1 MLYIWRLG
9 IINAHVNCPASSIA
23 HPMAPPT
30 RTPRSTW
37 IEAGLQVLAAGGPD
51 AVRVEPL
58 AKSLGVTR
66 GSFYGHF
73 EDRGALLEAMLDT
86 WQQAATNEVL
96 EQVEHRGGDPRA
108 KIRHAGALTFS
119 EELLPIELAI
129 RDWSRR
135 QPAVAER
142 LREVDNRR
150 MEYLRSL
157 FGDLCADEE
166 EIEARSVLAFS
177 LAIGHHFMAA
187 DHDPYTRAEALELAV
202 RQLLR

>member
-1 MLYIWRLG
+1 VLYVWRLG
-9 IINAHVNCPASSIA
+9 IIDGDVNHTPNPVAGA
-23 HPMAPPT
+23 VAPPT
-30 RTPRSTW
+30 RTPRAAW
-37 IEAGLQVLAAGGPD
+37 IEAGLGALAAGGPD
-51 AVRVEPL
+51 AVRIEPL

-86 WQQAATNEVL
+86 WEQAATHDVL
-96 EQVEHRGGDPRA
+96 ERVEHRGGDPRE
-108 KIRHAGALTFS
+108 KITHAGVLTFS
-119 EELLPIELAI
+119 ETLLPIELAI

-135 QPAVAER
+135 QPDVAER
-142 LREVDNRR
+142 LRRVDNQR

-157 FGDLCADEE
+157 FQAFCVDER

-187 DHDPYTRAEALELAV
+187 DHDPRSRAEALELAV
-202 RQLLR
+202 NQLLR

>member
-1 MLYIWRLG
+1 
-9 IINAHVNCPASSIA
+9 V
-23 HPMAPPT
+23 APPT
-30 RTPRSTW
+30 RASRETW
-37 IEAGLQVLAAGGPD
+37 IKAGLQTLAAGGPD
-51 AVRVEPL
+51 AVRIEPL

-73 EDRGALLEAMLDT
+73 EDRSALLEAMLDNWERT
-86 WQQAATNEVL
+86 ATDEVL

-108 KIRHAGALTFS
+108 KIKRAGALTFS
-119 EELLPIELAI
+119 EKLLPVDLAI

-135 QPAVAER
+135 DPSVAER
-142 LREVDNRR
+142 LRRVDNRR

-157 FGDLCADEE
+157 FGAFCTDEA

-187 DHDPYTRAEALELAV
+187 DNGPHSRAEALELAV
-202 RQLLR
+202 NHLLR

>member
-23 HPMAPPT
+23 HAMAPPT

-96 EQVEHRGGDPRA
+96 EHVEHRGGDPRA

-135 QPAVAER
+135 QPAVAAR

-157 FGDLCADEE
+157 FGDFCADEE

-187 DHDPYTRAEALELAV
+187 DHHPYTRAEALELAV